1 MEHNVN
7 QFQHL
12 KEKYFQSFS
21 FFILPPKSFK
31 CSKYKNIQ
39 ESGYCSKLHLLLN
52 NNKVFIY
59 KKHNI
64 YYPEYCYKMK
74 IFTIYLGGVVV
85 VQVKNNSHETTF
97 IHAQVNNTKTHNST
111 SLTLVGACVM
121 CISIWQISFKLLC
134 KGKINV
140 QKVSGCAWNT
150 NWNSVMFHNIFHVK

>member
-1 MEHNVN
+1 M
-7 QFQHL
+7 
-12 KEKYFQSFS
+12 
-21 FFILPPKSFK
+21 
-31 CSKYKNIQ
+31 Q

-52 NNKVFIY
+52 NNKVLIY

-74 IFTIYLGGVVV
+74 IFTIYIWVGWWWSMS
-85 VQVKNNSHETTF
+85 KITHETTF

-140 QKVSGCAWNT
+140 QKVSWCA
-150 NWNSVMFHNIFHVK
+150 